1 MAAAGVTITQTPF
14 FRTQRRDLWWAQWFA
29 YFAGLGFLLIVYPT
43 WALLQGSDYRLGN
56 YLSPFYSPELYGSA
70 HAWISAG
77 RPSWWPLM
85 IPFSAA
91 LLIMWAP
98 AGFRLTCYY
107 YRGAYYKAFF
117 LDPPNCTVG
126 EARHGYWGENFWP
139 LLIQNAHRYFMY
151 IAVVFLFFLA
161 RDVWEALWFTNPA
174 TGRIVFGIGVGS
186 VILAIN
192 VILIAGYTLGCHSLR
207 SLIGGNRDRFSDAA
221 LRAKCWACVTV
232 FNGRHMNWAWASLIW
247 VSFTDLYIRLC
258 AMGVVHDF
266 RVLF

>member
-192 VILIAGYTLGCHSLR
+192 VILIAGYTLAAEPDRRQPRPLLRCGAAGEVLGVRHGLQRPAHELGLGQPDLGFIHR
-207 SLIGGNRDRFSDAA
+207 SLHPLMRDGRGPRF
-221 LRAKCWACVTV
+221 
-232 FNGRHMNWAWASLIW
+232 
-247 VSFTDLYIRLC
+247 
-258 AMGVVHDF
+258 
-266 RVLF
+266 